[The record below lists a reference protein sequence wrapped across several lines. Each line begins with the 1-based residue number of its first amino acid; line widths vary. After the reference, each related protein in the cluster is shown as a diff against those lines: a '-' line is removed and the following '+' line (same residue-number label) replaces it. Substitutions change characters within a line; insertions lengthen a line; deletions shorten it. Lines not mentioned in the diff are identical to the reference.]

1 MTEETKMK
9 FNIELDSRDIEEL
22 FRHIQRVL
30 AYQNAEFIDPTPVDY
45 ILMGILAQIHDD
57 LQGRKVRP

>member
-1 MTEETKMK
+1 MR
-9 FNIELDSRDIEEL
+9 FNIELDSYDIEEL

-45 ILMGILAQIHDD
+45 ILMGILAQIHDS
-57 LQGRKVRP
+57 LQGGNHD